1 MKKHHLIFLITALF
15 VILFYEQNPGL
26 NIGILGI
33 VVSVLTYFNTEEI
46 HKTKTFLALF
56 VMSILSSFAF
66 AWYGD
71 FVSFLAVF
79 TSLFILG
86 FKSKNNDL
94 KSIFVIPV
102 FAINFITF
110 IYRVFQFEQW
120 FPLKKTESFW
130 QKILAVILIPALLL
144 LIFFGIYT
152 KGSSHFASFFS
163 DYELDINLWEVF
175 VFTVMGFFLSFNFFN
190 FKVYE
195 FISKQNHY
203 LKNEFLNE
211 EKLTKPTYDF
221 LDLNS
226 ERLGGIASFIGLNI
240 LLLFFIITFNYEQ
253 FVELPKATANQLAE
267 ETHER
272 VGAVIASI
280 VMAIVV
286 IMFYFKGSFNFDKNA
301 KWLKFLAQIWVFLNG
316 VLVLSAF
323 AKNTEYVV
331 NLGLT
336 YKRLGVYAF
345 LLLSIIG
352 LVFTF
357 IKIQKKKTNAFLF
370 NQMFWYVYGTILMCS
385 FINWGAIITSH
396 NLERKDFAA
405 NYHLNSVDFNE
416 KEMLEYYQK
425 ANNKQMYN
433 FLKNKIETKQSESFL
448 SKVLY
453 YETINFQDS
462 E

>member
-1 MKKHHLIFLITALF
+1 M
-15 VILFYEQNPGL
+15 
-26 NIGILGI
+26 
-33 VVSVLTYFNTEEI
+33 
-46 HKTKTFLALF
+46 
-56 VMSILSSFAF
+56 
-66 AWYGD
+66 
-71 FVSFLAVF
+71 
-79 TSLFILG
+79 
-86 FKSKNNDL
+86 
-94 KSIFVIPV
+94 
-102 FAINFITF
+102 
-110 IYRVFQFEQW
+110 
-120 FPLKKTESFW
+120 
-130 QKILAVILIPALLL
+130 
-144 LIFFGIYT
+144 
-152 KGSSHFASFFS
+152 
-163 DYELDINLWEVF
+163 
-175 VFTVMGFFLSFNFFN
+175 
-190 FKVYE
+190 
-195 FISKQNHY
+195 
-203 LKNEFLNE
+203 
-211 EKLTKPTYDF
+211 
-221 LDLNS
+221 
-226 ERLGGIASFIGLNI
+226 
-240 LLLFFIITFNYEQ
+240 FFIVTFNYEQ

-316 VLVLSAF
+316 ILVLSAF

-385 FINWGAIITSH
+385 FVNWG
-396 NLERKDFAA
+396 NLATIYNIENNKGDFEFLYSLHY
-405 NYHLNSVDFNE
+405 NDTVLNE
-416 KEMLEYYQK
+416 KFPEEMNERVNYEK
-425 ANNKQMYN
+425 AMNDK
-433 FLKNKIETKQSESFL
+433 ESFL

-453 YETINFQDS
+453 YEMINFQDS

>member
-1 MKKHHLIFLITALF
+1 M
-15 VILFYEQNPGL
+15 
-26 NIGILGI
+26 
-33 VVSVLTYFNTEEI
+33 
-46 HKTKTFLALF
+46 
-56 VMSILSSFAF
+56 
-66 AWYGD
+66 
-71 FVSFLAVF
+71 
-79 TSLFILG
+79 
-86 FKSKNNDL
+86 
-94 KSIFVIPV
+94 
-102 FAINFITF
+102 
-110 IYRVFQFEQW
+110 
-120 FPLKKTESFW
+120 
-130 QKILAVILIPALLL
+130 
-144 LIFFGIYT
+144 
-152 KGSSHFASFFS
+152 
-163 DYELDINLWEVF
+163 
-175 VFTVMGFFLSFNFFN
+175 
-190 FKVYE
+190 
-195 FISKQNHY
+195 
-203 LKNEFLNE
+203 
-211 EKLTKPTYDF
+211 
-221 LDLNS
+221 
-226 ERLGGIASFIGLNI
+226 
-240 LLLFFIITFNYEQ
+240 LFFIITFNYEQ

-286 IMFYFKGSFNFDKNA
+286 IMFYFKGSFNFDKSA
-301 KWLKFLAQIWVFLNG
+301 KWLKILSQIWVFLNG

-370 NQMFWYVYGTILMCS
+370 NQMFWYVYGTILLCS

-425 ANNKQMYN
+425 ANNKLMYN
-433 FLKNKIETKQSESFL
+433 FLKDKIETKQSESFL

>member
-1 MKKHHLIFLITALF
+1 MKTHHLIFLVTAMF
-15 VILFYEQNPGL
+15 VVLFYDQEPGL

-33 VVSVLTYFNTEEI
+33 IVSVLTYFNTEESY
-46 HKTKTFLALF
+46 KTKTFLALF

-71 FVSFLAVF
+71 FVSFLAIF
-79 TSLFILG
+79 ASLFILG

-110 IYRVFQFEQW
+110 VYRVFQFEQW

-163 DYELDINLWEVF
+163 DYELDINLWEVI
-175 VFTVMGFFLSFNFFN
+175 VFSVLGFFLSFNFFN
-190 FKVYE
+190 FQIYE

-203 LKNEFLNE
+203 LNNNFSNED
-211 EKLTKPTYDF
+211 KVAKPTYDF

-226 ERLGGIASFIGLNI
+226 ERLSGIVSFLGLNI
-240 LLLFFIITFNYEQ
+240 LLLFFIVTFNYEQ

-385 FINWGAIITSH
+385 FINWG
-396 NLERKDFAA
+396 NLATIYNIENNKGDFEFLYSLHY
-405 NYHLNSVDFNE
+405 NDTILNE
-416 KEMLEYYQK
+416 KFPEEMNERVNYEK
-425 ANNKQMYN
+425 AMNDK
-433 FLKNKIETKQSESFL
+433 ESFL

-453 YETINFQDS
+453 YEMINFQDS

>member
-163 DYELDINLWEVF
+163 DYELDINLWEVI
-175 VFTVMGFFLSFNFFN
+175 VFAVMGFFLSFNFFN
-190 FKVYE
+190 FQIYE

-203 LKNEFLNE
+203 LNNNFSNED
-211 EKLTKPTYDF
+211 KVAKPTYDF

-226 ERLGGIASFIGLNI
+226 ERLSGIVSFLGLNI
-240 LLLFFIITFNYEQ
+240 LLLFFIVTFNYEQ

-301 KWLKFLAQIWVFLNG
+301 KWLKILAQIWVFLNA

-385 FINWGAIITSH
+385 FVNWGSLATIYNIE
-396 NLERKDFAA
+396 NNKGDFEFLYSLHY
-405 NYHLNSVDFNE
+405 NDTILNE
-416 KEMLEYYQK
+416 KFPEEMNERINYEK
-425 ANNKQMYN
+425 AMNDK
-433 FLKNKIETKQSESFL
+433 ESFL